1 MEAILRI
8 FAFMGALGFG
18 WVAFADEGKPEAKPA
33 SEESIQVVCPVNTE
47 DNCEH
52 CENCDTAKAQPV
64 AENPEN
70 K

>member
-1 MEAILRI
+1 MKTILRI

-18 WVAFADEGKPEAKPA
+18 WVAFADEGKTEAKPA

-47 DNCEH
+47 EN

>member
-1 MEAILRI
+1 MKAILHI

-18 WVAFADEGKPEAKPA
+18 WVAFADEGKKPA

-47 DNCEH
+47 EN